1 MRSRRACIAGVLTVL
16 AATLTNCVRPSVPIS
31 PEVHRIGPA
40 ETRFATPVLDLPF
53 RSVRGI
59 PLLLVRINGQGPFR
73 VLLDTGAEVGAVLD
87 PRVVRTLGLP
97 DKGSITV
104 RGAAGETKTGVRV
117 RHVQSLVL
125 GDGEFRDVR
134 VWELDLSEL
143 ERIAGTRF
151 DGLLGLPL
159 FSDCLLTINY
169 PDRRVRIERGALP
182 DPDGRETLP
191 LDPERATPVVRFTF
205 GSVRIAALID
215 SGGIFDFQIPPDVV
229 QGLAFSHGPVDGYL
243 TRTFFA
249 THRRRMGRL
258 SGDVVLGQHVFER
271 PIVDVSGDDRARMGA
286 QALAP
291 FTVTFDRRR
300 HAVRFTRVTT
310 DPILTPSLRGLGIS
324 TESGSGGPLI
334 DDIVPGTPA
343 AALDIQRGDRIL
355 TVDGQAIEKLSN
367 AEVRRMMD
375 ERNELVLVLRRGDQ
389 QVEVRVPVIDLV
401 P

>member
-1 MRSRRACIAGVLTVL
+1 MRSRRTFIAGVLTVL
-16 AATLTNCVRPSVPIS
+16 AATLTNCVRPSGPIS

-104 RGAAGETKTGVRV
+104 RGAAGETKTGVRI

-182 DPDGRETLP
+182 
-191 LDPERATPVVRFTF
+191 
-205 GSVRIAALID
+205 
-215 SGGIFDFQIPPDVV
+215 
-229 QGLAFSHGPVDGYL
+229 
-243 TRTFFA
+243 
-249 THRRRMGRL
+249 
-258 SGDVVLGQHVFER
+258 
-271 PIVDVSGDDRARMGA
+271 
-286 QALAP
+286 AP
-291 FTVTFDRRR
+291 RW
-300 HAVRFTRVTT
+300 A
-310 DPILTPSLRGLGIS
+310 
-324 TESGSGGPLI
+324 
-334 DDIVPGTPA
+334 
-343 AALDIQRGDRIL
+343 
-355 TVDGQAIEKLSN
+355 
-367 AEVRRMMD
+367 
-375 ERNELVLVLRRGDQ
+375 
-389 QVEVRVPVIDLV
+389 
-401 P
+401 